1 MTTIPTNPAQPVDG
15 DPFADATIGC
25 TSCTVPTD
33 RADGLCTFCASYV
46 PPAMHEHRC
55 THCGDVQ
62 TVPCDQEVQHGL
74 LAEKQNTADT
84 RLIAATNWLSLA
96 LEDLEDAM
104 GTLPAD
110 APLWVS
116 VDITRAMRHL
126 RAAIRLAESAGAQLG
141 QAVTQ

>member
-1 MTTIPTNPAQPVDG
+1 MTTIDRNPAQPVDD
-15 DPFADATIGC
+15 DPFAGATIGC
-25 TSCTVPTD
+25 SSCTVPTD
-33 RADGLCTFCASYV
+33 RPDGLCNFCSTYV
-46 PPAMHEHRC
+46 PPTTHEHRC

-62 TVPCDQEVQHGL
+62 TVPCGQHVLPAG
-74 LAEKQNTADT
+74 KQNTADT
-84 RLIAATNWLSLA
+84 RLLAAVNWLSLA

-126 RAAIRLAESAGAQLG
+126 RAAIRLAESAGSQLDAQV
-141 QAVTQ
+141 VTQ